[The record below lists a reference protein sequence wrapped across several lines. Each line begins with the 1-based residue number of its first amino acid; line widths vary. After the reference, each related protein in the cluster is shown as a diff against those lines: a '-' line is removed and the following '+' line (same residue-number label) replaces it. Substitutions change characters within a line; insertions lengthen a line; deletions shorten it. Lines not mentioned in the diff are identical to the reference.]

1 MTNRFL
7 LCFLVVFVFSSCSSA
22 IDCSDQQNAS
32 CTRVLFLGNSYTF
45 VNDLPNTFAQL
56 ANAGKHAAKAGVVAE
71 GGWTLADHVQSG
83 STHKALRESNWDY
96 VVLQEQSQIP
106 SVEQSRTFSMYPAAR
121 ALVQEIRDRNA
132 SPILFLTWA
141 HQDGYP
147 EEGMKDYESMQ
158 YQIKDG
164 YIAISRELNVPVA
177 EVGSAWLAAVR
188 SHPELHLWQEDGSHP
203 SEEGTYLAACV
214 FYAVI
219 FQESPIDLP
228 YRARLSKETA
238 TTLQTIASETVLGIP

>member
-1 MTNRFL
+1 
-7 LCFLVVFVFSSCSSA
+7 
-22 IDCSDQQNAS
+22 
-32 CTRVLFLGNSYTF
+32 LGNSYTF

-56 ANAGKHAAKAGVVAE
+56 ANAGKHAVRVGIVAE

-83 STHKALRESNWDY
+83 GTHKALRATNWDY

-132 SPILFLTWA
+132 SPIFFLTWA
-141 HQDGYP
+141 HRDGYL
-147 EEGMKDYESMQ
+147 EQGMRDYESMQ
-158 YQIKDG
+158 SQIKDG
-164 YIAISRELNVPVA
+164 YVAISRELNVTVA

-188 SHPELHLWQEDGSHP
+188 THPELNLWQEDGSHP

-214 FYAVI
+214 FYALI

-228 YRARLSKETA
+228 YRAGLSREIA
-238 TTLQTIASETVLGIP
+238 TTLQTIASKTVLGSP